1 VTKPTGLRP
10 GCRKEAPPRGSRAQ
24 RRPVSQ
30 DQPGR
35 PWRSGYASMCKP
47 SSRDCWRTSSRN
59 VSGGRN
65 HRGVRRGWSHLS
77 LGQTACRTGSA
88 RRQLGSGLAIIHAV
102 TWTEGRFAT
111 IGVTIGVRQLGSGLA
126 IIHAVTWTEG
136 RFVRRAH
143 WGSPAAA
150 LIRLVVRYASKIP
163 QILSSRRKNQPSR
176 AKARLCVGACQGKLG
191 GVPPHRS
198 LRTPQPSGL
207 HGALIKAPDDLLAF
221 AS

>member
-1 VTKPTGLRP
+1 MTKPTGLRP

-77 LGQTACRTGSA
+77 LGETACRTGSA
-88 RRQLGSGLAIIHAV
+88 RRQLGS
-102 TWTEGRFAT
+102 
-111 IGVTIGVRQLGSGLA
+111 RQLGSGLA

-143 WGSPAAA
+143 CGFPAAA
-150 LIRLVVRYASKIP
+150 LIRLAVRYASKIP

-191 GVPPHRS
+191 RVPPHRS
-198 LRTPQPSGL
+198 LRTPKPAGL
-207 HGALIKAPDDLLAF
+207 HGALIKALDDLLAF

>member
-1 VTKPTGLRP
+1 MTKPTGLRP

-59 VSGGRN
+59 VSGRRN

-77 LGQTACRTGSA
+77 LGETACRTGSA

-102 TWTEGRFAT
+102 TWTEGRF
-111 IGVTIGVRQLGSGLA
+111 
-126 IIHAVTWTEG
+126 
-136 RFVRRAH
+136 VRRAH
-143 WGSPAAA
+143 CGFPAAA
-150 LIRLVVRYASKIP
+150 LIRLAVRYASKFP
-163 QILSSRRKNQPSR
+163 KSPVAEERTSR
-176 AKARLCVGACQGKLG
+176 AGQRLGCAWGRVKGSWAGFLPIVRSELLSHQACM
-191 GVPPHRS
+191 
-198 LRTPQPSGL
+198 GL
-207 HGALIKAPDDLLAF
+207 
-221 AS
+221 